1 MPRKAAGIEP
11 VVVKKLAPG
20 RYGDGGGLYLLV
32 KPPSAKQA
40 EIGEKDGGRFWL
52 FRYRLTEK
60 MREMGLGTA
69 EGKGAVTLKDARAK
83 AAELSALVKSGVDPL
98 VQREAEAAA
107 EKAAAQAA
115 QSRAKTFRDVAALY
129 IAAHEAGWR
138 NAKHRAQ
145 WASTL
150 ESYAYP
156 HMGDLPVGDVETA
169 HVMAAL
175 EPIWRTKP
183 ETATRLRGRI
193 EAVVDY
199 AKARG
204 WRTGE
209 NPARWRGHVANML
222 PNRTKVQKVQH
233 HAALP
238 WRDISGFMDT
248 LRGEGGLAARALE
261 LTILTAARSG
271 EVLNARWSE
280 FDLSESVWTI
290 PGNRMKAGHDH
301 RVPLSEA
308 ALAALRTL
316 LPLRDAKLGDWV
328 FPGARLQRPLS
339 NMAMEMLLR
348 RMQRNDLTV
357 HGFRSTFR
365 DWTAEATAYS
375 REVAEAA
382 LAHTVADKVE
392 AAYRRGDLFEKR
404 RRLMQD
410 WAAFC
415 DRPPADRNENVVA
428 STSTRARGPISG
440 EPTPVLRG

>member
-1 MPRKAAGIEP
+1 MPRQAAGIEP
-11 VVVKKLAPG
+11 IKVKRLGPG

-32 KPPSAKQA
+32 KPPSTKQA
-40 EIGEKDGGRFWL
+40 AAGEKDGGRFWL
-52 FRYRLTEK
+52 YRYRLSGK
-60 MREMGLGTA
+60 PMREMGLGA
-69 EGKGAVTLKDARAK
+69 ADGKAAVGLKDARGK
-83 AAELSALVKSGVDPL
+83 AAALHALVKSGVDPL
-98 VQREAEAAA
+98 AKREADAEA

-115 QSRAKTFRDVAALY
+115 QARAKSFREVAAMY

-145 WASTL
+145 WDSTL
-150 ESYAYP
+150 KAYAYP
-156 HMGDLPVGDVETA
+156 HMGDLPVADVDTA

-193 EAVVDY
+193 ESVIDY

-204 WRTGE
+204 WRSGE

-222 PNRTKVQKVQH
+222 PARSKVAKVEH

-238 WRDISGFMDT
+238 WRDVGTFMVA

-261 LTILTAARSG
+261 LNILTAARSG
-271 EVLNARWSE
+271 ETLGATWAE
-280 FDLSESVWTI
+280 FDLQEGVWAV
-290 PGNRMKAGHDH
+290 PADRMKAGRAHK
-301 RVPLSEA
+301 VPLSEA
-308 ALAALRTL
+308 ALTVLRGL
-316 LPLRDAKLGDWV
+316 LPLRDAKQGDWV
-328 FPGARLQRPLS
+328 FPGARTSRPLS

-348 RMQRNDLTV
+348 RMKRDDLTV

-365 DWTAEATAYS
+365 DWAAESTAFS

-382 LAHTVADKVE
+382 LAHTLSDKVE

-404 RRLMQD
+404 RKLMDD
-410 WAAFC
+410 WATFC
-415 DRPPADRNENVVA
+415 ARPLVVGANV
-428 STSTRARGPISG
+428 SPIRATG
-440 EPTPVLRG
+440 